1 MEAIKNIVSRKS
13 ASHIKYIPFIEKLSE
28 TIDVKY
34 FKYLNDNID
43 RNDVINKINNIT
55 NNIEYAINVEA
66 GIYEWTVVY
75 VFTNNYPLNY
85 ITGIYKEKVSNM
97 IFDLDYIMINNKG
110 LLDKCQEIAFL
121 DPSVINVDN
130 WKYVKR
136 RIDLREAKKNNI
148 TVTDLYKCKRCGERK
163 CTVYQAQTRSADE
176 PMTLFITCV
185 VCYNEFKK

>member
-1 MEAIKNIVSRKS
+1 MEDIKSIVSRKS

-34 FKYLNDNID
+34 FKYLNDNVD
-43 RNDVINKINNIT
+43 RNEVINKLNNIT
-55 NNIEYAINVEA
+55 NNIEYAIGVEA
-66 GIYEWTVVY
+66 GIYEWTIVY
-75 VFTNNYPLNY
+75 IFTNNYPTSY
-85 ITGIYKEKVSNM
+85 ITGVYQEKVSNM
-97 IFDLDYIMINNKG
+97 IFDLDNIIKNNKE
-110 LLDKCQEIAFL
+110 LLDECQTIAFL

-148 TVTDLYKCKRCGERK
+148 TATDLYKCKKCGERK
-163 CTVYQAQTRSADE
+163 CTVYQVQTRSADE
-176 PMTLFITCV
+176 PMTLFITCL